1 MADIEES
8 LMRLISKKGVQ
19 YELETLSSPNL
30 PKNIKE
36 DLSKKYYLIDGY
48 PNVSLISSLIWQTPY
63 ISIAYVDIPISSLS
77 CDWELFYFV
86 CNFYKYFNNYGILL
100 F

>member
-19 YELETLSSPNL
+19 YALETLSSPNL

-48 PNVSLISSLIWQTPY
+48 PNVSLISSLI
-63 ISIAYVDIPISSLS
+63 
-77 CDWELFYFV
+77 
-86 CNFYKYFNNYGILL
+86 
-100 F
+100 